1 MIRPAKSA
9 DQMPIYFWSEWLK
22 HLWRTWSLITNS
34 DPQMICSLLHYTGYN
49 RFGKVEEIVLMSL
62 LLILWMAQTCLA
74 SGDCQRVGTKSSSY
88 PLTSK
93 LFSRR
98 LHHLKG
104 PQCKQ
109 YAKPF
114 YFILQLLQEHSF
126 FKLVLRYFNSVGRF
140 LIFLIFMKVWLMKY
154 SLSRLELKGVLIF

>member
-1 MIRPAKSA
+1 MIPYNK
-9 DQMPIYFWSEWLK
+9 FWSTDDL
-22 HLWRTWSLITNS
+22 
-34 DPQMICSLLHYTGYN
+34 YTFALY
-49 RFGKVEEIVLMSL
+49 RIYSIRKVEEIVLMSL

-114 YFILQLLQEHSF
+114 YFIHQLLQEHFFFQTGFKIFQFCRSF
-126 FKLVLRYFNSVGRF
+126 LDILDIHESLADEIFSVLKWRRPW
-140 LIFLIFMKVWLMKY
+140 WLFSKKIWI
-154 SLSRLELKGVLIF
+154 RK

>member
-1 MIRPAKSA
+1 
-9 DQMPIYFWSEWLK
+9 
-22 HLWRTWSLITNS
+22 
-34 DPQMICSLLHYTGYN
+34 
-49 RFGKVEEIVLMSL
+49 
-62 LLILWMAQTCLA
+62 MAQTCLA

-154 SLSRLELKGVLIF
+154 SLSRLELKECSSFSDVCLSQSFSFFLIGSHSSLRQTQYHL

>member
-1 MIRPAKSA
+1 MNRL
-9 DQMPIYFWSEWLK
+9 QCL
-22 HLWRTWSLITNS
+22 LIKCQS
-34 DPQMICSLLHYTGYN
+34 ISGQSDLSIFDPQMIFTLLHYTGYN

>member
-1 MIRPAKSA
+1 MNRPAESA

-22 HLWRTWSLITNS
+22 HLCRTWSLITNS
-34 DPQMICSLLHYTGYN
+34 DPQVICTLLHYTGYN
-49 RFGKVEEIVLMSL
+49 RLGKVEEIVLMSL
-62 LLILWMAQTCLA
+62 LFILWMTQTCLA

-114 YFILQLLQEHSF
+114 YFILQLLLEHSF
-126 FKLVLRYFNSVGRF
+126 FQTGFKIFQFCRPFLDILDIHGSLPNEIFSV
-140 LIFLIFMKVWLMKY
+140 
-154 SLSRLELKGVLIF
+154 